1 MKIGLECIECLIHR
15 AYIETRKATD
25 EDELQKKV
33 LIRVSKQLIEELNK
47 DSVPSHLGTI
57 RDRIIKEETK
67 NPDPF
72 KKDKIISNNKALEIL
87 PTIKKFISSQRNQSS
102 RFRKACLASIVGN
115 TIELGVLGHEF
126 KYEDIE
132 SEIIKAEVDLAI
144 DDIADIE
151 KMIKNATNVLFLT
164 DNAGEIVLDRL
175 LISEI
180 KYYGPKVTVAVK
192 GAPISNDATLDDAKI
207 AGIDKVADNIIT
219 TGADSIGFIPKHCS
233 KKFLDVFYS
242 SDFVVAKG
250 MAHLETLTE
259 YKPEPPRAILL
270 RTKCKPVADYLK
282 VDLNRNIAKLFK

>member
-15 AYIETRKATD
+15 AYVETRKATGD
-25 EDELQKKV
+25 EELQKKV
-33 LIRVSKQLIEELNK
+33 LIKVSKKLSEELNK

-57 RDRIIKEETK
+57 RDRIIKEETE

-87 PTIKKFISSQRNQSS
+87 PTIKKLIYSQRNQSL

-126 KYEDIE
+126 KYEDIK
-132 SEIIKAEVDLAI
+132 SEIIRAEVDLAI
-144 DDIADIE
+144 DDIANIE
-151 KMIKNATNVLFLT
+151 KMIKNATNVIFLT

-175 LISEI
+175 LINEI
-180 KYYGPKVTVAVK
+180 KSYGSEVTVAVK
-192 GAPISNDATLDDAKI
+192 GAPISNDATLDDVKI
-207 AGIDKVADNIIT
+207 AGIDKVADKIIT
-219 TGADSIGFIPKHCS
+219 TGADSIGFIPKYGS
-233 KKFLDVFYS
+233 KKFLKAFYA

-259 YKPEPPRAILL
+259 YKPKPPRAILL
-270 RTKCKPVADYLK
+270 RTKCKPVANYLK
-282 VDLNRNIAKLFK
+282 VDLNKNIAKLFK